1 MPIISD
7 FLLLSAAKLFT
18 LTLIWDVAMVVA
30 LLVARR
36 FAKRRDTAGEPY
48 DSIKTWYF
56 YGFIALNILYM
67 IVALV
72 IGVPSAGVL
81 VAHLLLMGL
90 LTIVTFTIFHE
101 KGTFGINPLVD
112 ASYTTLSVYGFTI
125 LSLFFCVAY
134 TVSAG
139 KYDTNLKPE
148 VVNGQVVS
156 ARHTILP
163 NSDGHY
169 ARITNPQ
176 NDTPTD
182 RNGLTGI
189 TADHTWVERGDDGTI
204 TQVTTGNKLS
214 ENVVRY
220 ADDLTGGQEPYAEY
234 APMYAVDGA
243 TYTEG
248 KLCVLNRDSGCALNA
263 RHVRTQVTIHI
274 PHGSYGKSVTAPY
287 GDTINI
293 QQ

>member
-1 MPIISD
+1 
-7 FLLLSAAKLFT
+7 
-18 LTLIWDVAMVVA
+18 MVVA
-30 LLVARR
+30 LLVTLR
-36 FAKRRDTAGEPY
+36 FANRRDTAGEPY
-48 DSIKTWYF
+48 DSIKTRYF

-101 KGTFGINPLVD
+101 KGTVGINPLVD

-125 LSLFFCVAY
+125 LSLFFCVAH

-156 ARHTILP
+156 VRHTILP

-169 ARITNPQ
+169 ARITNPK

-189 TADHTWVERGDDGTI
+189 TADHTWVERSDDGAI

-220 ADDLTGGQEPYAEY
+220 ADDLTEGQEPYVEY
-234 APMYAVDGA
+234 TPIYAVDGVP
-243 TYTEG
+243 YTEV
-248 KLCVLNRDSGCALNA
+248 KLCLLHRDSGCALNA

-274 PHGSYGKSVTAPY
+274 PRGSYGKSVTAPSS
-287 GDTINI
+287 DTINI

>member
-1 MPIISD
+1 MPIISN

-18 LTLIWDVAMVVA
+18 LTLIWGVAMVVA
-30 LLVARR
+30 LLVALR
-36 FAKRRDTAGEPY
+36 FAKRHDAAGEPY
-48 DSIKTWYF
+48 DFINTRYF

-81 VAHLLLMGL
+81 VAHLLPMGL
-90 LTIVTFTIFHE
+90 LTIVTFIIFHE

-112 ASYTTLSVYGFTI
+112 ASYTTISVIGFTI
-125 LSLFFCVAY
+125 LSLFFCVAH

-139 KYDTNLKPE
+139 KYDTNLNPE
-148 VVNGQVVS
+148 VVNGQAVS
-156 ARHTILP
+156 TRHAIMP
-163 NSDGHY
+163 DGDGHY
-169 ARITNPQ
+169 VRITNPQ
-176 NDTPTD
+176 NDTLVD

-204 TQVTTGNKLS
+204 TQVITGNKLS

-234 APMYAVDGA
+234 TPMYAVDGA